1 MKLSLCGVPALVTAK
16 GNEGSLKKK
25 KKKITLKSGALTE
38 SKETYKQKVCEN

>member
-16 GNEGSLKKK
+16 GNEGSLK

>member
-16 GNEGSLKKK
+16 GNEGSLKK